1 MPTDQTTRASL
12 LAVFVTILWASSW
25 VLIRIG
31 LDTTELDPI
40 GFAGLRYSVAAAVL
54 WVVILRRPGPTGMRS
69 LDGGRMTEL
78 VVLGLVFYAITQGA
92 QFVAIANQPAAT
104 TSLVLSFTPPLT
116 AVVAAVVLGE
126 RLAPIQFIGM
136 FAVAGGAALYF
147 TGSLGAT
154 LIGMAAALIC
164 LAANTA
170 SAVLGRRVNRRE
182 GADPLMVT
190 TASMSVGAVALL
202 VVGALVEGF
211 DRPSGTSIAVIV
223 WLAVVNTAWA
233 FVLWNKSL
241 AHLPAAS
248 SAVINNL
255 MLVEIAVLAW
265 IFLGE
270 TPSVAQLIA
279 IAVVTIGVVVGS
291 GTIAPG
297 RASGTQGSRRPPGAP
312 GTLGSRRP
320 RRTRIR

>member
-1 MPTDQTTRASL
+1 
-12 LAVFVTILWASSW
+12 VTILWASSW

-40 GFAGLRYSVAAAVL
+40 GFAGMRYGVAAVVL
-54 WVVILRRPGPTGMRS
+54 WVAILRRPGPTGLRN
-69 LDGGRMTEL
+69 LEPGRLREL

-116 AVVAAVVLGE
+116 ALVAAAVLGE
-126 RLAPIQFIGM
+126 KLAPIQFVGM
-136 FAVAGGAALYF
+136 LAVAGGAALYF

-170 SAVLGRRVNRRE
+170 SSVLGRRVNRRE

-202 VVGALVEGF
+202 AVGALVEGL
-211 DRPSGTSIAVIV
+211 DRPSPTSIAVIV

-233 FVLWNKSL
+233 FVLWNRSL

-270 TPSVAQLIA
+270 RPSVAQIVA
-279 IAVVTIGVVVGS
+279 IAVVTVGVVVGS
-291 GTIAPG
+291 GTIAGG
-297 RASGTQGSRRPPGAP
+297 RAPGTQGSRRPPGAP

-320 RRTRIR
+320 RRRRVR